1 MTIDEAKQSVNELE
15 RLNFEYWF
23 THDKASKDIIRNK
36 MASISKAIYDNGFK
50 IKRCKVWSNEHN
62 MLVPSFSIKTNKHK
76 DDVDVIDNR
85 PDGRNYKRDCTT
97 RCICFCTGEDYEK
110 IRTEQF
116 YYATMMNRPWRNI
129 KVWRKSLFKRGFSEI
144 DLPHKVSRSTFLR
157 LFKDSG
163 IDDGVIA
170 TLSSGHIAAIDM
182 KKKKVLDTW
191 NSSGGRIYKIFV
203 PDSQYNLYIN
213 KIKAILG

>member
-1 MTIDEAKQSVNELE
+1 MTIDEAKQSANELE

-23 THDKASKDIIRNK
+23 THDKASKDIIRSK
-36 MASISKAIYDNGFK
+36 MASISKAIYDNGFR
-50 IKRCKVWSNEHN
+50 IKRCKIWSNEHN

-76 DDVDVIDNR
+76 DDVEMIDNR
-85 PDGRNYKRDCTT
+85 PADRNYKRDCTT

-144 DLPHKVSRSTFLR
+144 DLPRKVSRSTFLR

-163 IDDGVIA
+163 IDTGTIA

-182 KKKKVLDTW
+182 AKKKVLDTW

>member
-1 MTIDEAKQSVNELE
+1 MTIDEAKQSANELE
-15 RLNFEYWF
+15 RLNVEYWF
-23 THDKASKDIIRNK
+23 AHDKASKDIIRNK
-36 MASISKAIYDNGFK
+36 MAGISKAIYDNGFK
-50 IKRCKVWSNEHN
+50 IKRCKIWSNEHN

-191 NSSGGRIYKIFV
+191 NSSGGKIYKIFV